1 MAVMKIWQIKGR
13 ADHAIDYAK
22 NEEKTRNPNYQ
33 KEDDLQAVLRYASN
47 ADKTEKQF
55 FVSGVNCNVSTA
67 YEQFQ
72 TVKMQY
78 GKEGGIVAYHAYQ
91 SFAEGEVTPEI
102 AHQIGMEFAK
112 KVWGTDYQVIVAT
125 HLNTKCLHNHF
136 VVNSVS
142 YKHGR
147 RCRAKQWRELSRI
160 SDEICKKYELNVIE
174 QPLGKS
180 IPYALAIA
188 EREGKPT
195 RLNMAKEAVDM
206 AISQSCNMRE
216 FSLVLKEMGY
226 TLQYQYNRKYWTIR
240 QKDWKKP
247 IRLARLGEDYTND
260 RIEERVLENPSEVRL
275 MRLQKA
281 EYKNE
286 KYNLPTREH
295 KIKKVGGLKGLY
307 LHYCYKL
314 GYLPKYNQSPV
325 KVHYIYRDDLL
336 KMKQIAEE
344 AKLLMRE
351 NISTMDEL
359 KGYEEKLTGRLEEKL
374 TERRKIYNQ
383 SNQKFLTSEEKDVN
397 TRKLMEINSM
407 VSEIREELKLCK
419 GVEKRSVSIEEKME
433 REHKEQIL
441 QRGKEKQLR

>member
-1 MAVMKIWQIKGR
+1 MAVMKIWKIVGR

-22 NEEKTRNPNYQ
+22 NEEKTRNPKYQ
-33 KEDDLQAVLRYASN
+33 NVNDLQVVLGYASN

-55 FVSGVNCNVSTA
+55 FVSGVNCNPSTA

-91 SFAEGEVTPEI
+91 SFVAGETTPEI
-102 AHQIGMEFAK
+102 AHAIGMEFAK
-112 KVWGTDYQVIVAT
+112 KVWGEDYQVVVAT
-125 HLNTKCLHNHF
+125 HLNTQCLHNHF

-142 YKHGR
+142 FKHGR
-147 RCRAKQWRELSRI
+147 RCRAKQWRELSRV
-160 SDEICKKYELNVIE
+160 SDEICKKHELDVIE
-174 QPLGKS
+174 HPVGKS
-180 IPYALAIA
+180 IPYAVAIA

-226 TLQYQYNRKYWTIR
+226 TLQYSYNRKYWTIR
-240 QKDWKKP
+240 QEDWKKP
-247 IRLARLGEDYTND
+247 IRLARLGEDYSND
-260 RIEERVLENPSEVRL
+260 RIYERVLENPVEVRL

-281 EYKNE
+281 EFKKM
-286 KYNLPTREH
+286 KYNLPTREQ

-314 GYLPKYNQSPV
+314 VYLPKYNQSPS

-336 KMKQIAEE
+336 KMEQISAE
-344 AKLLMRE
+344 AKFLMRE
-351 NISTMDEL
+351 NISTMEEL
-359 KGYEEKLTGRLEEKL
+359 KGYERGLTEKLDEKL
-374 TERRKIYNQ
+374 SERQKYYNRNHNKNL
-383 SNQKFLTSEEKDVN
+383 SVEEREDN
-397 TRKLMEINSM
+397 TKSIREINSI
-407 VSEIREELKLCK
+407 VSDIRKELKLCK
-419 GVEKRSVSIEEKME
+419 GVEKRSVVIEEKME
-433 REHKEQIL
+433 RETREQEL
-441 QRGKEKQLR
+441 QKRKEKIRR